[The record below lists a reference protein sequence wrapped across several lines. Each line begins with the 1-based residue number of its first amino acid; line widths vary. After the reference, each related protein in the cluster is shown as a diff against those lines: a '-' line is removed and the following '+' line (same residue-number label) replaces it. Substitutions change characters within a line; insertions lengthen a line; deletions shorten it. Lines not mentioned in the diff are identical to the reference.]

1 MSKKILEFAISLPE
15 KWKINQK
22 LYLDWLNQCMP
33 NAADYIWEKTG
44 MKPNAQW
51 KSTIGP
57 KVKKRISKYGMPK
70 SLRNLIKQVCIL
82 MSFII
87 ITRDIQNYYQN
98 YYSDNIWRLENYPE
112 LKNDVRQLFEQKDFF
127 RKARESIFWLFLN
140 YFSISGELIRLS

>member
-57 KVKKRISKYGMPK
+57 KVKKRISQIWNTK
-70 SLRNLIKQVCIL
+70 
-82 MSFII
+82 
-87 ITRDIQNYYQN
+87 ITKKPNKTSMYPYEFYYNNSRDIQNYYQN

-127 RKARESIFWLFLN
+127 QKSQGINILAIFKLFFN
-140 YFSISGELIRLS
+140 